1 MTSRQ
6 SRVDTGMGVSCIVST
21 VIHLAVFL
29 LLVWWGRLFPV
40 NMTVQET
47 YYVDVVNLP
56 VADPRAGSPT
66 QKGNQAEMAP
76 PPPPAA
82 PSGAMNLP
90 EKTKPAAKPGAK
102 PVSPAAK
109 ADSSESESAFAER
122 MAKLERISE
131 ARHQEAVMER
141 LRSRATSP
149 GAGRSGMPSASGTQQ
164 GSDYTAYIQSRLKDA
179 FHNTISYSSKNP
191 EMIVRLFIDTDG
203 RLTRHKAERSSG
215 DRAFELAVLRAIEMA
230 SEKFP
235 PPPDKKMFEGVFVF
249 RPQGITPNRTK

>member
-6 SRVDTGMGVSCIVST
+6 ARVDTGMGVSCIVST

-40 NMTVQET
+40 TITVQET

-76 PPPPAA
+76 PPPAA
-82 PSGAMNLP
+82 PPGAMNLP
-90 EKTKPAAKPGAK
+90 EKAKPAAKTSAK
-102 PVSPAAK
+102 PAPQAVK
-109 ADSSESESAFAER
+109 GESSESESAFAER

-141 LRSRATSP
+141 LRNRATSP

-179 FHNTISYSSKNP
+179 FRDTISYSSKNP
-191 EMIVRLFIDTDG
+191 EMIVRLFIDADG
-203 RLTRHKAERSSG
+203 TLSRHTAERSSG

-235 PPPDKKMFEGVFVF
+235 PPPGKKMFEGVFVF
-249 RPQGITPNRTK
+249 RPQDITPNRSK

>member
-6 SRVDTGMGVSCIVST
+6 ARVDTGMGVSCIVST

-29 LLVWWGRLFPV
+29 LLVWWGKLFPV
-40 NMTVQET
+40 TITVQET

-76 PPPPAA
+76 PPPAA
-82 PSGAMNLP
+82 PPGAMELP
-90 EKTKPAAKPGAK
+90 EKPRPAAKPGAK
-102 PVSPAAK
+102 PSTPAATR
-109 ADSSESESAFAER
+109 DSSESENAFAER

-179 FHNTISYSSKNP
+179 FRNTISYSSKNP
-191 EMIVRLFIDTDG
+191 EMIVRLFIDADG
-203 RLTRHKAERSSG
+203 KLSRHTAERSSG
-215 DRAFELAVLRAIEMA
+215 DRAFELSVLRAIDMA

-235 PPPDKKMFEGVFVF
+235 PPPGKKMFEGVFVF
-249 RPQGITPNRTK
+249 RPQGITPNRVN